1 MFGRGYFGG
10 GYWGAAYWGG
20 GTAVVPVITPPQ
32 RATTFGGSG
41 SPIRPRFKKP
51 KPEPPS
57 RTGRAKL
64 FLPVAE
70 LHGDGFAT
78 RPMVTGNA
86 KPLNLRGIGAKGE
99 AGVAYLIDTA
109 SLIAQDNFLFGLK
122 G

>member
-1 MFGRGYFGG
+1 MASS
-10 GYWGAAYWGG
+10 WGDSWGSAWG
-20 GTAVVPVITPPQ
+20 DSWGTVSAPVITPPQ

-51 KPEPPS
+51 APEPPS

-78 RPMVTGNA
+78 RPIVFGNA
-86 KPLNLRGIGAKGE
+86 KPLSLQGIGAKGN
-99 AGVAYLIDTA
+99 AGVTYLIDTA
-109 SLIAQDNFLFGLK
+109 SLIAQDDFLFGLK